1 MQPQTPGPL
10 DEFIANVQTQILEPL
25 VTLIALAAFIVFVW
39 GIVQFIQGADDVEK
53 RKKGQ
58 QHILWGLVGM
68 VIMFGANAII
78 GLIRATL
85 GQ

>member
-1 MQPQTPGPL
+1 MQPRTPGPL
-10 DEFIANVQTQILEPL
+10 DEFIGKIQQQILEPL
-25 VTLIALAAFIVFVW
+25 VTLIALAAFVVFVW
-39 GIVQFIQGADDVEK
+39 GIVQFIQGADDTEK

-58 QHILWGLVGM
+58 QAILWGLVGM

-78 GLIRATL
+78 GLMRATL